1 MCERAQHER
10 EKKRIQWIQKKFL
23 QKLHYYV
30 SLHNIVVFCKK
41 KKKQLYIIGWE
52 PFFVNICYNIL
63 DFNQNSV
70 LYHRLGMLLN
80 LPVT

>member
-30 SLHNIVVFCKK
+30 SLHNTVVLCNSVSSVKK
-41 KKKQLYIIGWE
+41 KKSNYTSSAGSL
-52 PFFVNICYNIL
+52 F
-63 DFNQNSV
+63 S
-70 LYHRLGMLLN
+70 
-80 LPVT
+80 